1 MSRESFLDELKVEP
15 TSQNSD
21 LHINTIT
28 LNEEELTTEN
38 LEKIINDLFYKVRD
52 LSSKKCFSEEL
63 RDKFSD
69 YLDSSPDG
77 VTGVQILMSNLKGG
91 WYKFD
96 KEAGEY
102 IKQPPMSA
110 QEIYPEV
117 NNLITRLNELIDSE
131 LPQKDE
137 SSIEKSNDDT
147 ERT

>member
-15 TSQNSD
+15 TSQNSNM
-21 LHINTIT
+21 HINNIT

-52 LSSKKCFSEEL
+52 LSCKKCFSDEL

-77 VTGVQILMSNLKGG
+77 ITGVQMLMAYLKGG
-91 WYKFD
+91 WYKLD
-96 KEAGEY
+96 KETREY
-102 IKQPPMSA
+102 IEQPPMSA
-110 QEIYPEV
+110 QEVYPEV

-131 LPQKDE
+131 LPQKDDT
-137 SSIEKSNDDT
+137 ITEKSNDDT